1 MIYVVASVIRV
12 NNSNNNNTK
21 KCMLLVLQVGSVGH
35 THHMIFICQIV
46 TTNNKIGYSGNFR
59 ES

>member
-21 KCMLLVLQVGSVGH
+21 KKCMLLVLQVGSVGH
-35 THHMIFICQIV
+35 THHMIPYA
-46 TTNNKIGYSGNFR
+46 K
-59 ES
+59 

>member
-21 KCMLLVLQVGSVGH
+21 KCMLLVLQLGSVGH
-35 THHMIFICQIV
+35 THHMIPYA
-46 TTNNKIGYSGNFR
+46 K
-59 ES
+59 